1 MERVA
6 DILGPT
12 MRQLAHPHAALAWL
26 EGRWPALVG
35 EQLAAHTRPAG
46 CSGGLLEVSVDG
58 KDWQDQIEGLEKA
71 LRDRIN
77 AAWGRELVREVRLVR
92 RTRGR
97 KAVPRELDNEHT
109 PFVRRGG
116 RAKRPSLKGGDTI
129 EGRGRR

>member
-35 EQLAAHTRPAG
+35 EQLAAHTRPAR
-46 CSGGLLEVSVDG
+46 CSGGFLKVSVDG
-58 KDWQDQIEGLEKA
+58 KDWQDQIGGLEKE

-92 RTRGR
+92 QTRGR
-97 KAVPRELDNEHT
+97 KTVPREIDNEHT
-109 PFVRRGG
+109 PFIRRGS
-116 RAKRPSLKGGDTI
+116 RAKKPVPKGGDI
-129 EGRGRR
+129 IQGGGRK